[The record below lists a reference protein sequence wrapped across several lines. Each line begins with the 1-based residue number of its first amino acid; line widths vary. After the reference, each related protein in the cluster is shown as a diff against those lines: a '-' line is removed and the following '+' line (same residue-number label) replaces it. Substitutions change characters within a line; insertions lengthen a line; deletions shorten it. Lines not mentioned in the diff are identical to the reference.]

1 LSSINNKFSVIGISE
16 TWLQNNNNSIN
27 LESYNFVHNCRQDR
41 IGGGVGLYL
50 DNSLN
55 YKPRSDL
62 SCDGLECVESLFV
75 EICMPKR
82 KGIIV
87 GIVYRP
93 PNQNANDFV
102 QYINSIMTKISKEN
116 KYIYLMGDFNLN
128 LMNHQS
134 HQQTSEFLDVMYS
147 NMLLPLITRPTR
159 ITAHTS
165 TLIDN
170 IFTNHLENSLFSGLL
185 FTDISDHLPI
195 FCFSYEQ
202 SLDIIDEK
210 FVIFR
215 DKSNSNLIKFHN
227 QLNNTKWEDLLGFN
241 DPETAYDCFHKKF
254 KDIYNL
260 SFPFKK
266 VKTKKFSLRKPWVS
280 NGLLKSINRK
290 NNLYKKYLNN
300 PCTENESKYKR
311 YKNKLTNLLRNA
323 KKIYYEEK
331 IENAKTNMKDTWK
344 ILNEIVNHPK
354 SLRFLLQLT
363 TKMFLTQWKL
373 QTTFVIILQ
382 ILVIILQTK

>member
-1 LSSINNKFSVIGISE
+1 M
-16 TWLQNNNNSIN
+16 
-27 LESYNFVHNCRQDR
+27 
-41 IGGGVGLYL
+41 
-50 DNSLN
+50 
-55 YKPRSDL
+55 
-62 SCDGLECVESLFV
+62 ESLSA

-170 IFTNHLENSLFSGLL
+170 IFTNHVENSLFSGLL

-241 DPETAYDCFHKKF
+241 DPKLLMTVSIK
-254 KDIYNL
+254 NL
-260 SFPFKK
+260 KIFITCLF
-266 VKTKKFSLRKPWVS
+266 L
-280 NGLLKSINRK
+280 
-290 NNLYKKYLNN
+290 
-300 PCTENESKYKR
+300 SKR
-311 YKNKLTNLLRNA
+311 
-323 KKIYYEEK
+323 
-331 IENAKTNMKDTWK
+331 
-344 ILNEIVNHPK
+344 
-354 SLRFLLQLT
+354 
-363 TKMFLTQWKL
+363 
-373 QTTFVIILQ
+373 
-382 ILVIILQTK
+382 